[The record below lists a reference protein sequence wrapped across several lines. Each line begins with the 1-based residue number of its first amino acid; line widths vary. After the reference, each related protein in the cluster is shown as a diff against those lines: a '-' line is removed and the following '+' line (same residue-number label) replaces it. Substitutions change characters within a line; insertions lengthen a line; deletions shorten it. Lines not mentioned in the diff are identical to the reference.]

1 MGMVWGWITG
11 GVGHFLALLK
21 IAAAGIIGRVL
32 ATFGLS
38 LVTFKGV
45 LPSLKALMLQFVS
58 GMPADALQ
66 FLGAIGLGQAISM
79 VFSAL
84 SVRLAWKVFL
94 VPKSVADAMGGGAA

>member
-11 GVGHFLALLK
+11 GSGHFLALLK
-21 IAAAGIIGRVL
+21 IAAASIVGRVL

-38 LVTFKGV
+38 LVTFKGI
-45 LPSLKALMLQFVS
+45 LPSLKAFVVQFIS

-84 SVRLAWKVFL
+84 AVRMAWKVFL
-94 VPKSVADAMGGGAA
+94 VPKAVADSLGGGGA